1 MGDALSVLSDLLAPI
16 KVDDRLENRQKIANL
31 ESSLRELP
39 QIEMKITN
47 RFAKGPNGVN
57 VYARE
62 MFAPKGAIAVGKI
75 HKFENISIISQ
86 GSFSVYTEAGEVL
99 HIKAPYTWVAPPGTK
114 RACYFH
120 EDTIWTN
127 VHASEHTEIDKLEEQ
142 LIAQSFDDA
151 NLLAQAIEAFKLE
164 GS

>member
-1 MGDALSVLSDLLAPI
+1 MGDALSVLDELLAPI
-16 KVDDRLENRQKIANL
+16 KMDDRLENRQKIANL
-31 ESSLRELP
+31 ESSLREMP
-39 QIEMKITN
+39 QTELKITN
-47 RFAKGPNGVN
+47 HFAKGPNGVS

-62 MFAPKGAIAVGKI
+62 MFAPKGTIAVGKI

-86 GSFSVYTEAGEVL
+86 GSFSVYTEEGKIL

-127 VHASEHTEIDKLEEQ
+127 VHASEYTELDKLEEQ
-142 LIAQSFDDA
+142 LIAQSFDDEY
-151 NLLAQAIEAFKLE
+151 LLAHAVEAFKIE
-164 GS
+164 GH